1 MSIML
6 VFLETSPR
14 IPHSNPPYKKTMK
27 NCLLLSLAAA
37 FTIVTGCQMA
47 DSTPQE
53 IEAPVNT
60 ASAEAA
66 FDAIKSLEGTWE
78 GTLVFSDG
86 REMPTSNEF
95 KVVSGGNTVVETLIE
110 GDVEMATTYTMEGG
124 SLLTK
129 HYCVLGTEP
138 TFVGTLTDGGSIEF
152 VPTAGTPYT
161 VGEDDFVTGMTFDV
175 SEAASQTLRRTGIIS
190 VDGQDVTNEAILT
203 KMTDE

>member
-1 MSIML
+1 MSNISR
-6 VFLETSPR
+6 TP
-14 IPHSNPPYKKTMK
+14 TMK
-27 NCLLLSLAAA
+27 NAPLLPLLALATLLA
-37 FTIVTGCQMA
+37 GCQVT
-47 DSTPQE
+47 DTPTQE
-53 IEAPVNT
+53 PQTPEET

-124 SLLTK
+124 TLLAK

-138 TFVGTLTDGGSIEF
+138 TFEVSLTEDGTIELT
-152 VPTAGTPYT
+152 PTANTPYT
-161 VGEDDFVTGMTFDV
+161 VGEDDFVTGMTFDI
-175 SEAASQTLRRTGIIS
+175 SDAAAQTISRTGVIS
-190 VDGQDVTNEAILT
+190 EGGEDVTNEAVLT
-203 KMTDE
+203 KTTGE

>member
-1 MSIML
+1 MSNISR
-6 VFLETSPR
+6 TP
-14 IPHSNPPYKKTMK
+14 TMK
-27 NCLLLSLAAA
+27 NAPLLPLLALATLLA
-37 FTIVTGCQMA
+37 GCQVT
-47 DSTPQE
+47 DTPTQE
-53 IEAPVNT
+53 PQTPEET

-124 SLLTK
+124 TLLAK

-138 TFVGTLTDGGSIEF
+138 TFEVSLTEDGTIELT
-152 VPTAGTPYT
+152 PTANTPYT
-161 VGEDDFVTGMTFDV
+161 VGEDDFVTGMTFDI
-175 SEAASQTLRRTGIIS
+175 SDAAAQTISRTGVIS
-190 VDGQDVTNEAILT
+190 EGGEDVTNEAVLT
-203 KMTDE
+203 KTTGA

>member
-1 MSIML
+1 MQKS
-6 VFLETSPR
+6 
-14 IPHSNPPYKKTMK
+14 
-27 NCLLLSLAAA
+27 LLLSLAAA
-37 FTIVTGCQMA
+37 FTILTGCQMA

-53 IEAPVNT
+53 VEVSADT
-60 ASAEAA
+60 TSAEAA

-78 GTLVFSDG
+78 GTLVLSDG

-124 SLLTK
+124 SMLTK

-138 TFVGTLTDGGSIEF
+138 TFVGTLIDGVAIEF
-152 VPTAGTPYT
+152 TPTAGTPYT

-175 SEAASQTLRRTGIIS
+175 SKAASQTLRRTGIIS
-190 VDGQDVTNEAILT
+190 LDGQDVTSEAILT
-203 KMTDE
+203 KATQ

>member
-1 MSIML
+1 
-6 VFLETSPR
+6 
-14 IPHSNPPYKKTMK
+14 MK
-27 NCLLLSLAAA
+27 NFLLLFLAATT
-37 FTIVTGCQMA
+37 TILAGCQMA

-53 IEAPVNT
+53 VEAPVDT

-95 KVVSGGNTVVETLIE
+95 KVVSGGNTVVETLVE
-110 GDVEMATTYTMEGG
+110 DGVEMATTYTMEGG

-138 TFVGTLTDGGSIEF
+138 SFVGTLTDGGTIEF
-152 VPTAGTPYT
+152 TPTAGTPYT
-161 VGEDDFVTGMTFDV
+161 VGEDNFVTGMTFDV

-190 VDGQDVTNEAILT
+190 VDGQDVTNEAVLT
-203 KMTDE
+203 KVTEE

>member
-1 MSIML
+1 
-6 VFLETSPR
+6 
-14 IPHSNPPYKKTMK
+14 MK
-27 NCLLLSLAAA
+27 NFLLLFLAATT
-37 FTIVTGCQMA
+37 TILAGCQMA

-53 IEAPVNT
+53 VDVPVET

-86 REMPTSNEF
+86 REMPTSNDF
-95 KVVSGGNTVVETLIE
+95 KVVSGGNTVVETLVE
-110 GDVEMATTYTMEGG
+110 DGVEMATTYTMEGG

-138 TFVGTLTDGGSIEF
+138 TFVGTLTDGGTIEF
-152 VPTAGTPYT
+152 KPTAGTPYT

-190 VDGQDVTNEAILT
+190 VDGQDVTNEAVLT
-203 KMTDE
+203 KVTEE

>member
-1 MSIML
+1 
-6 VFLETSPR
+6 
-14 IPHSNPPYKKTMK
+14 MK
-27 NCLLLSLAAA
+27 NAPLLPLLALATLLA
-37 FTIVTGCQMA
+37 GCQVT
-47 DSTPQE
+47 DTPTQE
-53 IEAPVNT
+53 PQTPEET

-124 SLLTK
+124 TLLAK

-138 TFVGTLTDGGSIEF
+138 TFEVSLTEDGTIELT
-152 VPTAGTPYT
+152 PTANTPYT
-161 VGEDDFVTGMTFDV
+161 VGEDDFVTGMTFDI
-175 SEAASQTLRRTGIIS
+175 SDAAAQTISRTGVIS
-190 VDGQDVTNEAILT
+190 EGGEDVTNEAVLT
-203 KMTDE
+203 KTTGE

>member
-1 MSIML
+1 MRLSL
-6 VFLETSPR
+6 Q
-14 IPHSNPPYKKTMK
+14 KTMK
-27 NCLLLSLAAA
+27 NFLLLFLAATT
-37 FTIVTGCQMA
+37 TILAGCQMA

-53 IEAPVNT
+53 VDVPVET

-86 REMPTSNEF
+86 REMPTSNDF
-95 KVVSGGNTVVETLIE
+95 KVVSGGNTVVETLVE
-110 GDVEMATTYTMEGG
+110 DGVEMATTYTMEGG

-138 TFVGTLTDGGSIEF
+138 TFVGTLTDGGTIEF
-152 VPTAGTPYT
+152 KPTAGTPYT

-190 VDGQDVTNEAILT
+190 VDGQDVTNEAVLT
-203 KMTDE
+203 KVTEE

>member
-1 MSIML
+1 MSNISR
-6 VFLETSPR
+6 TP
-14 IPHSNPPYKKTMK
+14 TMK
-27 NCLLLSLAAA
+27 NSPLLPLLALATLLA
-37 FTIVTGCQMA
+37 GCQVT
-47 DSTPQE
+47 DTPTQE
-53 IEAPVNT
+53 PQTPEET

-124 SLLTK
+124 TLLAK

-138 TFVGTLTDGGSIEF
+138 TFEVSLTEDGTIELT
-152 VPTAGTPYT
+152 PTANTPYT
-161 VGEDDFVTGMTFDV
+161 VGEDDFVTGMTFDI
-175 SEAASQTLRRTGIIS
+175 SDAAAQTISRTGVIS
-190 VDGQDVTNEAILT
+190 EGGEDVTNEAVLT
-203 KMTDE
+203 KTTGA